1 MPSVWSNLDPQ
12 QREDYTTAIKAI
24 AMLAP
29 LFRQKARADEKDKNK
44 AAYIP
49 SKFQETVFAEFFK
62 GTVVDRGNQPYDVML
77 PSTLPNKNDLV
88 GIKTFMFDSNSMQ
101 KVMQFKSIAT
111 SENWAGEYLEK
122 GDYVGLAKRVST
134 IRNNRLKSAQAQL
147 AGAGKVAEEVFG
159 NIYYHFLSP
168 SKDGVVHVGE
178 TDYSYTDI
186 EAISVNLAK
195 ASASSFTFTDG
206 KHFYKYTPADS
217 TLYMK
222 FEHNKSKAEDGDI
235 VDQFTTEPSAKP
247 FELLLALLGTK
258 AKETTAKSDT
268 IAHPQD
274 TTPADAGSVE
284 GLKPDKLESETNKLF
299 ELDKS
304 LEEASREELEPSK
317 TCVVFP
323 IFNLSRRGGVL
334 PGQVPPKSG
343 FNVRLGAPKN
353 KGSDTRRPKHEMYL
367 PVPQSKAFH
376 AEYPGFFGVRDG
388 SPISTINEDGSYLH
402 KRNRDRSF
410 KLTLIPSGVTLTA
423 YLTGDNLKQ
432 IMSIDRQTDLGP
444 WILEDVFQLADYELL
459 DRKKLDELN
468 LDCVRY
474 TRLGNR
480 HVGVEFIKATD
491 EDLHNLWPRQKD
503 DFLAL
508 KSVQDDDSL

>member
-1 MPSVWSNLDPQ
+1 MPSVWNDLNP
-12 QREDYTTAIKAI
+12 RERDNYTNAIKAI

-29 LFRQKARADEKDKNK
+29 LFRQKALDDNNK
-44 AAYIP
+44 TAYIP
-49 SKFQETVFAEFFK
+49 SKFQETVFAKYFQ
-62 GTVVDRGNQPYDVML
+62 GTVVDRGNEPYDVML
-77 PSTLPNKNDLV
+77 PSTLPDKSDLV
-88 GIKTFMFDSNSMQ
+88 GIKTFLFSSSSMQ
-101 KVMQFKSIAT
+101 KVMQFKSIAI
-111 SENWAGEYLEK
+111 SENWAGEYLDKE
-122 GDYVGLAKRVST
+122 DYLGLAKRIST
-134 IRNNRLKSAQAQL
+134 IRNNRLKSTQAQL
-147 AGAGKVAEEVFG
+147 AGVGKTAEEVFG

-168 SKDGVVHVGE
+168 AKDGAVHVGE
-178 TDYSYTDI
+178 TEYTFTDVENIEVDI
-186 EAISVNLAK
+186 PDPDAK
-195 ASASSFTFTDG
+195 SFTFTDG

-258 AKETTAKSDT
+258 TKETTAKSDT

-284 GLKPDKLESETNKLF
+284 RLKPDSVEARTGKLF
-299 ELDKS
+299 DLDKN
-304 LEEASREELEPSK
+304 LELATDEELAPSK

-353 KGSDTRRPKHEMYL
+353 KGSDTRRPRHEMYL
-367 PVPQSKAFH
+367 PVPQSKKFH
-376 AEYPGFFGVRDG
+376 AEYPKFFGVKDG
-388 SPISTINEDGSYLH
+388 SPISTINQDGSFLH
-402 KRNRDRSF
+402 EEPSDRSF

-444 WILEDVFQLADYELL
+444 WVLEGIFQLADYELL

-508 KSVQDDDSL
+508 KSVQEDDDTL

>member
-1 MPSVWSNLDPQ
+1 MPSVWNDLNP
-12 QREDYTTAIKAI
+12 RERENYTNAIKAI

-29 LFRQKARADEKDKNK
+29 LFRQKAIDEDNK
-44 AAYIP
+44 TAYIP
-49 SKFQETVFAEFFK
+49 SKFQETVFAKYFH
-62 GTVVDRGNQPYDVML
+62 GTVVDRGNEPYDVML
-77 PSTLPNKNDLV
+77 PSTLPHKSDLV
-88 GIKTFMFDSNSMQ
+88 GIKTFLFSSSSMQ
-101 KVMQFKSIAT
+101 KVMQFKSIAI

-122 GDYVGLAKRVST
+122 GDYLGLAKRIST
-134 IRNNRLKSAQAQL
+134 IRNNRLKSTQAQL
-147 AGAGKVAEEVFG
+147 AGAGKTAEEVFG

-168 SKDGVVHVGE
+168 AKDGAVHVGE
-178 TDYSYTDI
+178 TEYTFTDVENI
-186 EAISVNLAK
+186 EVDTPGTDAK
-195 ASASSFTFTDG
+195 SFTFTDG
-206 KHFYKYTPADS
+206 KHFFKYTPADS

-235 VDQFTTEPSAKP
+235 VDQFTTEPSEEP
-247 FELLLALLGTK
+247 FELLFNLLGTK
-258 AKETTAKSDT
+258 ATEARAESNT
-268 IAHPQD
+268 IFYPQEA
-274 TTPADAGSVE
+274 TPAGAGSVE
-284 GLKPDKLESETNKLF
+284 RLKPDSSEARTDKQF
-299 ELDKS
+299 DLDKN
-304 LEEASREELEPSK
+304 LELATDEELAPSK

-353 KGSDTRRPKHEMYL
+353 KGSDTRRPRHEMYL
-367 PVPQSKAFH
+367 PVPQSKKFH
-376 AEYPGFFGVRDG
+376 AEYPDFFGDINGAPV
-388 SPISTINEDGSYLH
+388 STLNEDGSYLH
-402 KRNRDRSF
+402 TGNRDRSF

-444 WILEDVFQLADYELL
+444 WILEGVFQLADYELL

-491 EDLHNLWPRQKD
+491 EDLHNLWPRQMD
-503 DFLAL
+503 EFLAL
-508 KSVQDDDSL
+508 KSVQEDDSL